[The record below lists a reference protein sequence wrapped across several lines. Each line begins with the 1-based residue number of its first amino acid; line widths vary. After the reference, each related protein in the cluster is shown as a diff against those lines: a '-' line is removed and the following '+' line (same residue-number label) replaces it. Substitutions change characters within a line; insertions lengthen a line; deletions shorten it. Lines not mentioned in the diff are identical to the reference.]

1 MTAEIKTTTV
11 SAEVETRP
19 TEATAN
25 DKAAKAKAT
34 GVRAATNSHA
44 RAAANS
50 RAATTDRH
58 AVTTDRHAATTATAA
73 DNEDRRMETNSRHPL
88 RNPRKSRL
96 AAALCLVAISLLAA
110 TCTPGGAFDSDF
122 KTIDAEGW
130 TKSSPLV
137 FLQPDSIRGVDA
149 YDIAVSVRHD
159 NYYPYRNLLLIVD
172 YVAGDKIV
180 EHDTVNVELCDEYGD
195 WGGSGLGKLFQ
206 KQMLIKERAPVG
218 RYDKIVV
225 WHNMR
230 VSKVTNVTDVGLT
243 YIKSK

>member
-11 SAEVETRP
+11 SAEAETKP

-25 DKAAKAKAT
+25 DKAVKAKVT
-34 GVRAATNSHA
+34 GVRAT
-44 RAAANS
+44 NS

-73 DNEDRRMETNSRHPL
+73 DNEDRRMEINSRHPL

-206 KQMLIKERAPVG
+206 KQMLIKERVPVG

>member
-1 MTAEIKTTTV
+1 M
-11 SAEVETRP
+11 
-19 TEATAN
+19 
-25 DKAAKAKAT
+25 
-34 GVRAATNSHA
+34 
-44 RAAANS
+44 
-50 RAATTDRH
+50 
-58 AVTTDRHAATTATAA
+58 
-73 DNEDRRMETNSRHPL
+73 
-88 RNPRKSRL
+88 
-96 AAALCLVAISLLAA
+96 CLVAISLLAA

-172 YVAGDKIV
+172 YVADGKIV

-206 KQMLIKERAPVG
+206 KQMLIKEREPVG

>member
-1 MTAEIKTTTV
+1 MTKQKRKNARGAAATTVTAEIKTTIV
-11 SAEVETRP
+11 SAEAETKP

-25 DKAAKAKAT
+25 DKAVKAKAT
-34 GVRAATNSHA
+34 GVRAT
-44 RAAANS
+44 NS
-50 RAATTDRH
+50 RAA
-58 AVTTDRHAATTATAA
+58 TTDRHAATTATAA

-137 FLQPDSIRGVDA
+137 FLQTDSIRGVDA

-172 YVAGDKIV
+172 YVAGGKIV

-206 KQMLIKERAPVG
+206 KQMLIKERVPVG
-218 RYDKIVV
+218 HYDKIVV

>member
-1 MTAEIKTTTV
+1 M
-11 SAEVETRP
+11 
-19 TEATAN
+19 
-25 DKAAKAKAT
+25 
-34 GVRAATNSHA
+34 
-44 RAAANS
+44 
-50 RAATTDRH
+50 
-58 AVTTDRHAATTATAA
+58 
-73 DNEDRRMETNSRHPL
+73 
-88 RNPRKSRL
+88 
-96 AAALCLVAISLLAA
+96 CLVAISLLAA

-159 NYYPYRNLLLIVD
+159 NYYPYRDLLLIVD
-172 YVAGDKIV
+172 YVAGGKIV

-206 KQMLIKERAPVG
+206 KQMLIKERVPVG